1 MKPHFIQKLEELK
14 MGQIV
19 LVIAIIFG
27 SITVTTLACV
37 WMGISYSAKKKG
49 LTKGASQRE
58 IEVLQQKVNDI
69 QQEVVVLKEEVQ
81 RLIKIAKGTSE

>member
-1 MKPHFIQKLEELK
+1 MAQV
-14 MGQIV
+14 V

-37 WMGISYSAKKKG
+37 WIGTSYAAKKKG
-49 LTKGASQRE
+49 LIKGASQRE
-58 IEVLQQKVNDI
+58 IEGLQQKVDDV

-81 RLIKIAKGTSE
+81 RLIKIAKGTGE